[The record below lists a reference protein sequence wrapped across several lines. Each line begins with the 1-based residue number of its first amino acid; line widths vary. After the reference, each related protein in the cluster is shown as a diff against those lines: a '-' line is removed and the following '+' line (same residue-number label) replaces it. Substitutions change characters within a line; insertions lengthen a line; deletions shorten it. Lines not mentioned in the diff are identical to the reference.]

1 MVFSICHI
9 ASFISTFDTYCA
21 RFLYCTILCTMNDQH
36 GECSSIIRSRKHKLL
51 LPMQN
56 QLPYGSNGA
65 QRERWRENR
74 KRFCAG
80 VCNIQHEHVRIE
92 PERETHG
99 HVHILH
105 IHTQLS
111 NPNTFYIFIFVTF
124 FFCIQHF
131 VLCVCFYFFF
141 SIRAAKC
148 RRKEN
153 RCICWNTHTHHCST
167 EYIDNLLHIIYSWK
181 PFSKRNPE
189 QQKVATGCSWF
200 ISVHRYGFMHHIL
213 GIH

>member
-1 MVFSICHI
+1 MGNTHTHTHTCNNTNIQTHTHTHYTQLVTLKRVAIVGGRMVFSICHI

-124 FFCIQHF
+124 FFF
-131 VLCVCFYFFF
+131 VSNISFSVCAFIFFF
-141 SIRAAKC
+141 LS
-148 RRKEN
+148 
-153 RCICWNTHTHHCST
+153 
-167 EYIDNLLHIIYSWK
+167 
-181 PFSKRNPE
+181 E
-189 QQKVATGCSWF
+189 QQYVGEKKIGVY
-200 ISVHRYGFMHHIL
+200 V
-213 GIH
+213 GIHIHITVVQNTLITCCI